1 MKKILFLSSLFALM
15 AAACGNRQTE
25 LATREP
31 SIVDSIFPIPYGLD
45 TVGHTDLFL
54 YGIQDGP
61 QTMSADL
68 FRGLD
73 DALLDSLLPD
83 GQAEASFNVFLLP
96 MDNRLVLFD
105 AGIGSAK
112 GGRLLVALDSL
123 GCTPDQ
129 ITDICIT
136 HLHFDHVG
144 GLFNSDGTATFPT
157 ATLHIPQV
165 EFAAWASGKM
175 GNSDIT
181 SQIGQAYEGR
191 IEFFKPGDSLL
202 GSIATVFAPGHTP
215 GHTIYEFS
223 NILIAGDIMHAVRLQ
238 LEHPEFCARFDAD
251 PKQAVITRK
260 AILDRVRTEHLTLCG
275 MHFPRPLYI
284 TCE

>member
-1 MKKILFLSSLFALM
+1 MKKILLLSSLFALLS
-15 AAACGNRQTE
+15 AACGNRQTE
-25 LATREP
+25 SATHEP
-31 SIVDSIFPIPYGLD
+31 SIIDSIFHIPYNLD

-54 YGIQDGP
+54 YGIQDSP

-73 DALLDSLLPD
+73 DALLDSILPD

-96 MDNRLVLFD
+96 LGDRVVLFD
-105 AGIGSAK
+105 AGIGAAK
-112 GGRLLVALDSL
+112 GGRLMVALDSL
-123 GCTPDQ
+123 GYTPDQ

-144 GLFNSDGTATFPT
+144 GLFNSDGTAAFPT

-165 EFAAWASGKM
+165 EYAAWASGEM

-181 SQIGQAYEGR
+181 SQIGRTYKGR
-191 IEFFKPGDSLL
+191 IEFFKHGDTLV
-202 GSIATVFAPGHTP
+202 GSIATIAAPGHTP
-215 GHTIYEFS
+215 GHTIYGFN
-223 NILIAGDIMHAVRLQ
+223 NILIAGDIMHAVALQ

>member
-1 MKKILFLSSLFALM
+1 MKKILFLSSLFALLS
-15 AAACGNRQTE
+15 AACGNRQTE
-25 LATREP
+25 SATHEP
-31 SIVDSIFPIPYGLD
+31 SIIDSIFHIPYNLD

-54 YGIQDGP
+54 YGIQDSP

-96 MDNRLVLFD
+96 LGDRVVLFD
-105 AGIGSAK
+105 AGIGAAK
-112 GGRLLVALDSL
+112 GGRLMVALDSL
-123 GCTPDQ
+123 GYTPDQ

-144 GLFNSDGTATFPT
+144 GLFNSDGTAAFPT

-165 EFAAWASGKM
+165 EYAAWASGEM

-181 SQIGQAYEGR
+181 SQIGRTYEGR
-191 IEFFKPGDSLL
+191 IEFFKPGDTLV
-202 GSIATVFAPGHTP
+202 GSIATIAAPGHTP
-215 GHTIYEFS
+215 GHTIYGFN
-223 NILIAGDIMHAVRLQ
+223 NILIAGDIMHAVALQ

-275 MHFPRPLYI
+275 MHFSRPLYI

>member
-1 MKKILFLSSLFALM
+1 M
-15 AAACGNRQTE
+15 
-25 LATREP
+25 
-31 SIVDSIFPIPYGLD
+31 
-45 TVGHTDLFL
+45 
-54 YGIQDGP
+54 
-61 QTMSADL
+61 
-68 FRGLD
+68 
-73 DALLDSLLPD
+73 
-83 GQAEASFNVFLLP
+83 
-96 MDNRLVLFD
+96 
-105 AGIGSAK
+105 
-112 GGRLLVALDSL
+112 VALDSL
-123 GCTPDQ
+123 GYTPDQ

-144 GLFNSDGTATFPT
+144 GLFNSDGTAAFPT

-165 EFAAWASGKM
+165 EYAAWASGEM

-181 SQIGQAYEGR
+181 SQIGRTYEGR
-191 IEFFKPGDSLL
+191 IEFFKHGDTLV
-202 GSIATVFAPGHTP
+202 GSIATIAAPGHTP
-215 GHTIYEFS
+215 GHTIYVFS
-223 NILIAGDIMHAVRLQ
+223 NILIAGDIMHAVALQ

>member
-1 MKKILFLSSLFALM
+1 MKKILLLSSLFALLS
-15 AAACGNRQTE
+15 AACGNRQTE
-25 LATREP
+25 SATHEP
-31 SIVDSIFPIPYGLD
+31 SIIDSIFHIPYNLG

-54 YGIQDGP
+54 YGIQDSP

-96 MDNRLVLFD
+96 LGDRVVLFD

-123 GCTPDQ
+123 GCAPDQ

-144 GLFNSDGTATFPT
+144 GLFNPDGTATFPT

-165 EFAAWASGKM
+165 EFAAWASGEM

-181 SQIGQAYEGR
+181 SQIGRTYEGR
-191 IEFFKPGDSLL
+191 IEFFKPGDTLV
-202 GSIATVFAPGHTP
+202 GSIATIAAPGHTP
-215 GHTIYEFS
+215 GHTIYGFN
-223 NILIAGDIMHAVRLQ
+223 NILIAGDIMHAVALQ

>member
-1 MKKILFLSSLFALM
+1 MKKILFLSSLFALLS
-15 AAACGNRQTE
+15 AACGNRQTE
-25 LATREP
+25 SATHEP
-31 SIVDSIFPIPYGLD
+31 SIIDSIFHIPYNLD

-54 YGIQDGP
+54 YGIQDSP

-96 MDNRLVLFD
+96 LGDRVVLFD
-105 AGIGSAK
+105 AGIGAAK
-112 GGRLLVALDSL
+112 GGRLMVALDSL
-123 GCTPDQ
+123 GYTPDQ

-144 GLFNSDGTATFPT
+144 GLFNSDGTAAFPA
-157 ATLHIPQV
+157 ATLHFPQV
-165 EFAAWASGKM
+165 EYAAWASGEM

-181 SQIGQAYEGR
+181 SQIGRTYEGR
-191 IEFFKPGDSLL
+191 IEFFKPGDTLV
-202 GSIATVFAPGHTP
+202 GSIATIAAPGHTP
-215 GHTIYEFS
+215 GHTIYEFN
-223 NILIAGDIMHAVRLQ
+223 NILIAGDIMHAVALQ

>member
-1 MKKILFLSSLFALM
+1 MKKILLLSSLFALLS
-15 AAACGNRQTE
+15 AACGNRQTE
-25 LATREP
+25 SATHEP
-31 SIVDSIFPIPYGLD
+31 SIIDSIFHIPYNLG

-54 YGIQDGP
+54 YGIQDSP

-96 MDNRLVLFD
+96 LGDRVVLFD
-105 AGIGSAK
+105 AGIGAAK
-112 GGRLLVALDSL
+112 GGRLMVALDSL
-123 GCTPDQ
+123 GYTPDQ

-144 GLFNSDGTATFPT
+144 GLFNSDGTAAFPT

-165 EFAAWASGKM
+165 EYAAWASGEM

-181 SQIGQAYEGR
+181 SQIGRTYDRR
-191 IEFFKPGDSLL
+191 IEFFKPGDTLF
-202 GSIATVFAPGHTP
+202 GSIATIAAPGHTP
-215 GHTIYEFS
+215 GHTIYGFN
-223 NILIAGDIMHAVRLQ
+223 NILIAGDIMHAVALQ